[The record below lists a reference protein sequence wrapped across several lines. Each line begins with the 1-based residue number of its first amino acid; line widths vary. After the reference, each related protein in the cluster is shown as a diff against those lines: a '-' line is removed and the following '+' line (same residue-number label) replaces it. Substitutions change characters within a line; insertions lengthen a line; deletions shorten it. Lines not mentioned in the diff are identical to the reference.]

1 MAWWVGGNVSHPIRP
16 LAKTAVMMLE
26 PSNAGMLEEADCKIQ
41 ALLLSLDNKPERF
54 TLSLIGMTE
63 RCMKTDKGGCEHN
76 RPPRSP
82 PKLPEGHQLEG
93 ASAMFRALGDPSRLR
108 LLARISQGEV
118 CVSELADLE
127 DEKLSTVS
135 ARLQMLYAVRLV
147 KRRREA
153 KHIFYA
159 IADDH
164 VLQLVQSALGHAAE
178 RR

>member
-1 MAWWVGGNVSHPIRP
+1 
-16 LAKTAVMMLE
+16 MM
-26 PSNAGMLEEADCKIQ
+26 
-41 ALLLSLDNKPERF
+41 ER
-54 TLSLIGMTE
+54 
-63 RCMKTDKGGCEHN
+63 RMKADKGGCEHN
-76 RPPRSP
+76 RPPQP
-82 PKLPEGHQLEG
+82 LKLPEGHQLEG

-135 ARLQMLYAVRLV
+135 ARLQMLHAVRLV
-147 KRRREA
+147 KRRRHA

-159 IADDH
+159 VADDH

-178 RR
+178 RK